1 VRFFGRSDADTEL
14 ALGLKVVERSAVSAS
29 STVGGMQTTIGLII
43 ACAGVGVVAIAVW
56 FWLTDPERHAAR
68 EDPEREAL
76 YDRAA
81 WVCFV
86 MGLCAVGLGLFLALT
101 G

>member
-1 VRFFGRSDADTEL
+1 MG
-14 ALGLKVVERSAVSAS
+14 
-29 STVGGMQTTIGLII
+29 TTIGLII
-43 ACAGVGVVAIAVW
+43 ACAGVGVVAITAW
-56 FWLTDPERHAAR
+56 FLLTDPERRLSR

-86 MGLCAVGLGLFLALT
+86 MGLCAVGLGLFLALA

>member
-1 VRFFGRSDADTEL
+1 MGA
-14 ALGLKVVERSAVSAS
+14 
-29 STVGGMQTTIGLII
+29 MQTTIGLII
-43 ACAGVGVVAIAVW
+43 ACAGVGVVAIPAW
-56 FWLTDPERHAAR
+56 FWLTDPEERLSR

-81 WVCFV
+81 LVCLV
-86 MGLCAVGLGLFLALT
+86 IGLCAVGLGLFLALT

>member
-1 VRFFGRSDADTEL
+1 
-14 ALGLKVVERSAVSAS
+14 
-29 STVGGMQTTIGLII
+29 MQTTIGLII
-43 ACAGVGVVAIAVW
+43 ACAGVGVVAIPVW
-56 FWLTDPERHAAR
+56 FWLTDPEKRLSQ
-68 EDPEREAL
+68 EDPDREAL

-86 MGLCAVGLGLFLALT
+86 IGVCAVGLGLFLALT